1 MDITSAVRKSWKIE
15 SLVSVFV
22 VSRNK
27 WYEAKVVDED
37 GDFLTVS
44 IQNKI
49 YFELSRFDEQLRRH
63 LTEEEIE
70 AARNEND
77 RIKREQQQ
85 KAEEER
91 MNAERNRLQTIFN
104 RPSEFNKM
112 TNVNEGDEDIKN
124 EESDSDLSTDYYTS
138 SDEESTSHSSSLS
151 LELSD
156 DEEQGHGNYS
166 DDEKVI
172 FVTQKRF
179 TLYTIFL
186 FLRRMMPH

>member
-1 MDITSAVRKSWKIE
+1 MDTTTAVRKSWKIE

-27 WYEAKVVDED
+27 WYSAKVVDED
-37 GDFLTVS
+37 GDFLTVT

-70 AARNEND
+70 AARNEKD

-85 KAEEER
+85 KEEEER
-91 MNAERNRLQTIFN
+91 MNAERNRLQTIFS

-112 TNVNEGDEDIKN
+112 TNVNEDDEDIKN

-138 SDEESTSHSSSLS
+138 SDEESTSLSSSLS

-156 DEEQGHGNYS
+156 DEEQGHGKYS
-166 DDEKVI
+166 YDEKVI
-172 FVTQKRF
+172 FTTQKRF
-179 TLYTIFL
+179 ALYTMFL
-186 FLRRMMPH
+186 FLRRMIPH